1 MQFNRKY
8 YLMLLLLSILII
20 LSSQGDS
27 DLFSIRRYN
36 KLNSTTVTTNTAY
49 NLVPSSE
56 FITNKISEAT
66 QKTEDMLITESKL
79 WVIDKNFVLG
89 Y

>member
-56 FITNKISEAT
+56 FITNEISEAT